1 MACLIYTVNQWWYG
15 IVLRP
20 FVLRVVLIASPVTM
34 HTEMGLISRMI
45 GFGGAV

>member
-1 MACLIYTVNQWWYG
+1 MIYMVNQWWYG
-15 IVLRP
+15 IVLRL

-34 HTEMGLISRMI
+34 RTEMGLISRII